1 MIMKMSKIAEL
12 QEFKDWNLIKL
23 QFLKHNNIK
32 TFSEFERQ
40 LFLEYKVPKN
50 EIV

>member
-1 MIMKMSKIAEL
+1 MSKIAEL
-12 QEFKDWNLIKL
+12 QEFKDCNLIKL
-23 QFLKHNNIK
+23 QFLKFNNIK
-32 TFSEFERQ
+32 TFSVFERQ